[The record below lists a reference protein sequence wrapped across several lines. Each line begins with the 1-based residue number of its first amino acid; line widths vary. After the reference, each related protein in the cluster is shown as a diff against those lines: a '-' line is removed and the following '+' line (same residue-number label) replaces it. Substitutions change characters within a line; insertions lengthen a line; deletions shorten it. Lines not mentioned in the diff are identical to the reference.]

1 MLDDNSQAGPGH
13 NNPRATMGDNNPPP
27 DLPYDLAAFQPLE
40 LRAREIADAG
50 AAWINLPKIETEEQA
65 QKANDF
71 LAQVKKIEKDT
82 EAERK
87 LQKKPHADAGAAVDK
102 AFNGL
107 LEPLSKIAGQVK
119 PKLLAFAEAKA
130 AEERAEKAR
139 LAEEARKA
147 AEEAERLKAQ
157 AEARGDVFG
166 QAEAEAAAK
175 DAEKMAK
182 EAAKETKTQIKSAT
196 GGCRTLAL
204 RKTKRARIANIN
216 KAFAHFRDHENGSY
230 GEALETLLIRM
241 AEAEFRRADGPD
253 DIFGI
258 DPYIVLTIA

>member
-1 MLDDNSQAGPGH
+1 MLDENTPAPMGH
-13 NNPRATMGDNNPPP
+13 NSGGN
-27 DLPYDLAAFQPLE
+27 LPYDPEALQPLE

-50 AAWINLPKIETEEQA
+50 AAWIKLPKIETEEQA

-147 AEEAERLKAQ
+147 AEEAGRLKAQ

-196 GGCRTLAL
+196 GGGRTLSA
-204 RKTKRARIANIN
+204 RVTYRATIDNPN
-216 KAFAHFRDHENGSY
+216 KAFAWFRDHERY
-230 GEALETLLIRM
+230 GQALRDLMVRM
-241 AEAEFRRADGPD
+241 AEAERRSVEGVDEIPGVT
-253 DIFGI
+253 F
-258 DPYIVLTIA
+258 TEERSIA